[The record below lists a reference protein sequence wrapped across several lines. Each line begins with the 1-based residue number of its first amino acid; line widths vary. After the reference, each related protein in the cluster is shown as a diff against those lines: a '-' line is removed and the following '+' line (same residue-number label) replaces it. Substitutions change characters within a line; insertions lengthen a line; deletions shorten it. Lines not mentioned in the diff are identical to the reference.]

1 MTLGIVAAFV
11 YGVLAIVGGFI
22 GYRNAG
28 SQVSLITGSISG
40 LLLVF
45 TAVVQLLGQTW
56 GLILAIIVTA
66 VLVVFFTLRL
76 SKTRKFMPAGLM
88 TLLGV
93 IALAM
98 MVNQLM
104 TK

>member
-93 IALAM
+93 VALAM

-104 TK
+104 AK